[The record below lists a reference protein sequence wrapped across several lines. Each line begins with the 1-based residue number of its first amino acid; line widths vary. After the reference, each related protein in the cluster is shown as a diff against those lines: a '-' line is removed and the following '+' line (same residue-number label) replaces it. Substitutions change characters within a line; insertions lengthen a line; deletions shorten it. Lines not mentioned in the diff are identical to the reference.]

1 MQSLPILRNFASQ
14 KRQIPGF
21 IGIDANPHGLTDRPR
36 LAAQSQRSPSTPA
49 ELLMALHK
57 QHAKRI

>member
-14 KRQIPGF
+14 ERQIPGF

-36 LAAQSQRSPSTPA
+36 LGSTKPA
-49 ELLMALHK
+49 VAVNV
-57 QHAKRI
+57 R